1 MCMYTMDPAAGAAV
15 LPGILNECQTLVLGC
30 FAEHH
35 FTPPP
40 HHHPNAI
47 SFVVTADPANSQ
59 LSGLQQHVSGAHVE
73 EGNFVSPAGGES
85 LCLHFLFDTRNMG
98 CV

>member
-1 MCMYTMDPAAGAAV
+1 MSAKRWFWDA
-15 LPGILNECQTLVLGC
+15 LLNITL
-30 FAEHH
+30 
-35 FTPPP
+35 PP
-40 HHHPNAI
+40 HHHPHPHPNAI

-73 EGNFVSPAGGES
+73 EGNFVSPARGES